1 MASKR
6 LRARVSYE
14 GRTRWV
20 QGYTKKELE
29 NAKIDTLLALKE
41 DHIVLDKRTTVRVW
55 SENWLETYKTDIS
68 LSWASDIKS
77 YLKNVIYPHIGSRPL
92 YSVKQIHIKN
102 IFNSITDRSES
113 YNHKIYIILNQ
124 IFNSA
129 IENEL
134 ITKNP
139 IGSLKCPEGSG
150 YSKRRALT
158 EEELFYLEKASEV
171 QRGGLFCKIM
181 LHCGCRPQEVAT
193 LKWKDID
200 FDSKYLNIERALKRD
215 NTIGPPKTKA
225 GFRSIPIPDILF
237 SELLS
242 MRGEDEHFICKNTYG
257 QMLRKTSIERLWQEM
272 LKEMNVQMGCD
283 LDHGQII
290 NPKVANDLTLYCL
303 RHTYCTNLE
312 AAGVPI
318 NIAKILMGHES
329 IEVTARIY
337 THTNKKSLEM
347 ARDCINN
354 NCLKS
359 CQCAN
364 NS

>member
-1 MASKR
+1 MGSKR

-14 GRTRWV
+14 GKTKWV

-29 NAKIDTLLALKE
+29 NAKLEALLELKE
-41 DHIVLDKRTTVRVW
+41 NHIVLDKKTTVRVW
-55 SENWLETYKTDIS
+55 AENWLETYKADIS

-77 YLKNVIYPHIGSRPL
+77 YLKNVIYPHIGSRSL
-92 YSVKQIHIKN
+92 FSVKQIHIKN
-102 IFNSITDRSES
+102 IFNSISDRSES

-134 ITKNP
+134 ISKNP

-171 QRGGLFCKIM
+171 HRGGLFCKIM
-181 LHCGCRPQEVAT
+181 LHCGCRPQEVAV
-193 LKWKDID
+193 LKWGDIN
-200 FDSKYLNIERALKRD
+200 FKTKYLTIERALKRD

-225 GFRSIPIPDILF
+225 GYRSIPIPDV
-237 SELLS
+237 LL
-242 MRGEDEHFICKNTYG
+242 EDLLLIKGAEEEFICKNSHG
-257 QMLRKTSIERLWQEM
+257 QMLRKTSIERLWQGIVR
-272 LKEMNVQMGCD
+272 EMNVQMGCN
-283 LDHGQII
+283 LNHGRII
-290 NPKVANDLTLYCL
+290 NPKVAGDLTLYCL